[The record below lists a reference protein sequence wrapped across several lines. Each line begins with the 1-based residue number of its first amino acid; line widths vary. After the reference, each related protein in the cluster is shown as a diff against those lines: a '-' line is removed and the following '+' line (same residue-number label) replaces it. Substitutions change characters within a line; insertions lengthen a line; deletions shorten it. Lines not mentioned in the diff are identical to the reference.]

1 MEQKFDAALPY
12 ERREKLRT
20 SRRRQWC
27 QPFLKFPSA
36 REHFRL
42 LPTRAEDESRGLPR
56 PFPTLCTHV
65 TYPGR
70 KGSWECATREYSD
83 PGQMAGGCLAQVVVT
98 HYARKKN
105 PTSIGGV
112 TPRPGR
118 GTWSAGSPANLEQ
131 RTGVECRQP
140 RPTARGRGKRV
151 SRGPVNPRRSS
162 THTWK
167 APGF

>member
-1 MEQKFDAALPY
+1 MVSVCLH
-12 ERREKLRT
+12 RRYNNTLDPFRT
-20 SRRRQWC
+20 I
-27 QPFLKFPSA
+27 P
-36 REHFRL
+36 
-42 LPTRAEDESRGLPR
+42 
-56 PFPTLCTHV
+56 
-65 TYPGR
+65 
-70 KGSWECATREYSD
+70 YSD
-83 PGQMAGGCLAQVVVT
+83 PGQMAGDSLRT
-98 HYARKKN
+98 ERN
-105 PTSIGGV
+105 PTSNGGV

-167 APGF
+167 AVQARR

>member
-1 MEQKFDAALPY
+1 MDLSPAVSLYPLTSCITLGLLFPPTRCERSVKPKPPRSAVIEAWLAGPDALCAEGIALS
-12 ERREKLRT
+12 
-20 SRRRQWC
+20 SRRSGYQDYNNKLD
-27 QPFLKFPSA
+27 PFRTIP
-36 REHFRL
+36 H
-42 LPTRAEDESRGLPR
+42 
-56 PFPTLCTHV
+56 
-65 TYPGR
+65 
-70 KGSWECATREYSD
+70 SD
-83 PGQMAGGCLAQVVVT
+83 PGQMTGGCLAQVVVT
-98 HYARKKN
+98 HYARKKK
-105 PTSIGGV
+105 PTSIGGM
-112 TPRPGR
+112 TSRPGR

>member
-1 MEQKFDAALPY
+1 MNPQCYRYRPGVLVDAVRVLVRKQATVTRFRGRFLFVYTAATTTSLTPFAPSHTVTLARWP
-12 ERREKLRT
+12 EVASHKLWCDLLADSLRT
-20 SRRRQWC
+20 
-27 QPFLKFPSA
+27 
-36 REHFRL
+36 E
-42 LPTRAEDESRGLPR
+42 
-56 PFPTLCTHV
+56 
-65 TYPGR
+65 
-70 KGSWECATREYSD
+70 
-83 PGQMAGGCLAQVVVT
+83 
-98 HYARKKN
+98 KK

-112 TPRPGR
+112 TSRPGR